1 MNTVRKLAGIVLVAM
16 SLILAVCCTSA
27 RALSLTAEHRVQ
39 PAAARLAS
47 RLRLALEAV
56 HTVTSVSCPDSTH
69 CWAGGVAGSDE
80 GVILAST
87 DGGVRWRVQATF
99 SGVNEVNTL
108 ECPSDSHC
116 WGAGDRVVSNRSPL
130 LLATSD
136 GGRVWTE
143 RTTSRGVAQ
152 LDGISCA
159 NDTDCWAVEQSP
171 TDEATVI
178 ATSDGGKS
186 WAKERTPAL
195 EVAMGVSLGISCPS
209 RKDCVVVGESALT
222 TSDGGSTWK
231 EHPVP
236 GDLNF
241 LACASTH
248 QCVAVENATSAIPS
262 HESSAIATSSDGGE
276 NWTER
281 VNKLGGG
288 VVNLLSLSCQTA
300 SACVAVGKGYTSTK
314 ASPNN
319 YVLWGAVERT
329 SDGGG
334 TWQLTRE
341 TTLTSLMGVSCAT
354 ETTDCV
360 AVGTTSLTNKGRGI
374 ILRSVNS
381 GTTWK
386 EERVPAASPSS
397 AAPSL

>member
-1 MNTVRKLAGIVLVAM
+1 MSTVQKPGAITVVTMA
-16 SLILAVCCTSA
+16 LILAVCTRA
-27 RALSLTAEHRVQ
+27 QALSPTTGHRVQ
-39 PAAARLAS
+39 PTAARLAS
-47 RLRLALEAV
+47 RLGPALEAV

-69 CWAGGVAGSDE
+69 CWAGGVAGGDE

-87 DGGVRWRVQATF
+87 DGGVRWKVQASF
-99 SGVNEVNTL
+99 SGVDEINTL

-143 RTTSRGVAQ
+143 RTTSKGVAQ

-159 NDTDCWAVEQSP
+159 NGTDCWAVEQSP
-171 TDEATVI
+171 TDKATVI
-178 ATSDGGKS
+178 ATSDGGES
-186 WAKERTPAL
+186 WTKEHTPAL
-195 EVAMGVSLGISCPS
+195 EVAMGVSFGISCPS
-209 RKDCVVVGESALT
+209 RKDCVVVGEGALI
-222 TSDGGSTWK
+222 TSNGGSTWK

-236 GDLNF
+236 GELNV
-241 LACASTH
+241 LACTSTH
-248 QCVAVENATSAIPS
+248 QCVAVENSTSAIPA
-262 HESSAIATSSDGGE
+262 HESSAIATSSDGGA
-276 NWTER
+276 NWTVR

-288 VVNLLSLSCQTA
+288 LMNLLSLSCRMA
-300 SACVAVGKGYTSTK
+300 SACVAVGQGYTSPK
-314 ASPNN
+314 GSPNK

-341 TTLTSLMGVSCAT
+341 MTLTSLVGVSCAT

-360 AVGTTSLTNKGRGI
+360 AVGTTSLRNTGRGI

-386 EERVPAASPSS
+386 EEPVPAA
-397 AAPSL
+397 